1 MVESLS
7 SELLILKSSVSESR
21 ELDDFVLLFV
31 FVLSKLTIW
40 NSSSLL
46 EREGKLE
53 SKVKPHVS
61 SESLGKPEELVLRYC
76 LIEEEDEDAKE
87 EEEVDAMEEIGI
99 KDLRDD
105 TELAAVPLER
115 VGKLL
120 ESVVI
125 ACGVMLILFGMDD
138 AEEDL
143 FEIAESE
150 TIEDDTESVAKK
162 ILEADLWEDVEDDDD
177 EWTWDEPE
185 ETLRLIAK
193 GVEVYWMK
201 DYWWIKSDSR
211 KI

>member
-1 MVESLS
+1 MSWRKWEQ
-7 SELLILKSSVSESR
+7 
-21 ELDDFVLLFV
+21 
-31 FVLSKLTIW
+31 
-40 NSSSLL
+40 
-46 EREGKLE
+46 
-53 SKVKPHVS
+53 
-61 SESLGKPEELVLRYC
+61 
-76 LIEEEDEDAKE
+76 
-87 EEEVDAMEEIGI
+87 

-138 AEEDL
+138 TEEDL
-143 FEIAESE
+143 FEVAESE

-162 ILEADLWEDVEDDDD
+162 ILEADLWEEVEDDDD

-185 ETLRLIAK
+185 ETLRLIAD

-211 KI
+211 KILSVKIEFSINKSKNNKGQVWCFDTKTYHRRRMQVRSIQHSR